1 MPESSPTELPR
12 GAALYLAVVQ
22 FFFVTTWTIYVL
34 YLPQLMTAAGVPA
47 SYTLWIL
54 MFDQLVFMVMD
65 VAMGMAA
72 DRVGRAFGRIGPL
85 IIAVTAVSC
94 IAFLLLPHASALGA
108 AAPAVSLVL
117 MFVWAVTS
125 SALRAPAWVLLGKYA
140 AAPSLPWINA
150 LALSGLAIG
159 GAIAPYLGIALKNH
173 DPKLPF
179 AVSSLTLF
187 ATTTG
192 LIWVERALTRRPIAA
207 GRPAPVLGQLVP
219 GMSVFLIA
227 CFVLALGF
235 QIHTALNSAP
245 QYLRFSTRGELEYL
259 LPLFWI
265 GFNVAMFPGA
275 TLARHFGTLPM
286 IAAGA
291 MLGAG
296 GAALSIEAQNLEV
309 LIAGQLIV
317 GGAWGCIMMAGFS
330 AALAFGRT
338 GREGTALGLLFGM
351 LAVATLSR
359 MGAVAAQ
366 LNKIPDYAVL
376 LTWGP
381 VMLWLAG
388 AVVFLGLAATR
399 QMRETT

>member
-1 MPESSPTELPR
+1 
-12 GAALYLAVVQ
+12 
-22 FFFVTTWTIYVL
+22 
-34 YLPQLMTAAGVPA
+34 
-47 SYTLWIL
+47 
-54 MFDQLVFMVMD
+54 
-65 VAMGMAA
+65 
-72 DRVGRAFGRIGPL
+72 
-85 IIAVTAVSC
+85 
-94 IAFLLLPHASALGA
+94 
-108 AAPAVSLVL
+108 
-117 MFVWAVTS
+117 
-125 SALRAPAWVLLGKYA
+125 
-140 AAPSLPWINA
+140 
-150 LALSGLAIG
+150 
-159 GAIAPYLGIALKNH
+159 
-173 DPKLPF
+173 
-179 AVSSLTLF
+179 
-187 ATTTG
+187 

-207 GRPAPVLGQLVP
+207 GRPVPVLGQLVP

-245 QYLRFSTRGELEYL
+245 QYLRFSTPGQLEYL

-265 GFNVAMFPGA
+265 SFNVAMFPGA
-275 TLARHFGTLPM
+275 ALARHFGTLPM

-309 LIAGQLIV
+309 LIAGQLIA